1 MRFVS
6 AVASPRLLCRLL
18 AFALLVLLSATTPSF
33 AATLYVD
40 DLSDGKSGKGTS
52 AEPYRDLQKAIDNA
66 LSGDLIFIR
75 AGRYVATPTEFI
87 DPTCGNCPPE
97 QFWQDIYGTYGFR
110 IAGKSLNL
118 VGESRKNTVLV
129 TNAGYGVLFED
140 AGESRLE
147 NVTITEGLRDWDS
160 RATNAAVVVRWT
172 NLTVRN
178 TNILNN
184 TNLWQGEGEEVVAG
198 IGGLFGREGSVI
210 DASNVLIYNNGWDG
224 VALYRGDPAIPDSG
238 ARATITKSEINRGRG
253 VGIGVTW
260 DAQADIKNTRVT
272 RYWKG
277 VGSFGASRVSLR
289 NSIVDWQEI
298 WGVIADGTSH
308 LTATNNVIAFQG
320 RSGLSQ
326 WSPSATVNFTNN
338 IVYDNGWN
346 DANPIGPRTG
356 IWITNL
362 TKATITY
369 NDTFTNTPGNVCL
382 GPDCIPYDLTRFTGN
397 IVGDPMFVDALN
409 GNYTLK
415 CGSHAIN
422 AGDHFFRDI
431 DGTRSDMGVYG
442 GPESL
447 QAPSCFLPDLQP
459 TWIVASPSGAEA
471 GDVVRFESVV
481 HNASLSVSG
490 YFNVKWFIDGAEV
503 IHLPHAGVPGN
514 TYAEN
519 SVHDWTATQGTHTV
533 TFSVDT
539 GNNVSEG
546 NEGNNS
552 STLTFVIPPRRADL
566 TPTPITYNPADLVA
580 GRRVFFDSGVQNL
593 RNVGTAP
600 FRIKWYV
607 DNVQMGYGNH
617 IGIAGNATVTGDNSF
632 FWWNAVSGTHTI
644 RFDLDV
650 DGQVPEGN
658 EYNNSLSIT
667 VTVP

>member
-6 AVASPRLLCRLL
+6 AVASPRLLCRFL
-18 AFALLVLLSATTPSF
+18 ASALLVLLSAAVPSF

-97 QFWQDIYGTYGFR
+97 EFWQDIYGTYGFR
-110 IAGKSLNL
+110 IAGKSLTL
-118 VGESRKNTVLV
+118 MGESRKNTVLV

-147 NVTITEGLRDWDS
+147 NMRYRRPPRLGQPRDERRGRHPLDDSHRPQHQHPEQHEPLAGRGRRSGRRHRRPLRP
-160 RATNAAVVVRWT
+160 RRM
-172 NLTVRN
+172 
-178 TNILNN
+178 
-184 TNLWQGEGEEVVAG
+184 
-198 IGGLFGREGSVI
+198 VI

-326 WSPSATVNFTNN
+326 WSPNATVNFTNN
-338 IVYDNGWN
+338 IVYDNGWD

-369 NDTFTNTPGNVCL
+369 NDTFANVPGNACL
-382 GPDCIPYDLTRFTGN
+382 GSASDCIPYDLTRFTGN

-422 AGDHFFRDI
+422 AGDHFFRDV
-431 DGTRSDMGVYG
+431 DGTRSDMGAYG

-459 TWIVASPSGAEA
+459 TSIVVSPSGPEA
-471 GDVVRFESVV
+471 GTS
-481 HNASLSVSG
+481 SVS
-490 YFNVKWFIDGAEV
+490 NRWC
-503 IHLPHAGVPGN
+503 
-514 TYAEN
+514 T
-519 SVHDWTATQGTHTV
+519 
-533 TFSVDT
+533 
-539 GNNVSEG
+539 
-546 NEGNNS
+546 
-552 STLTFVIPPRRADL
+552 
-566 TPTPITYNPADLVA
+566 TPA
-580 GRRVFFDSGVQNL
+580 
-593 RNVGTAP
+593 
-600 FRIKWYV
+600 
-607 DNVQMGYGNH
+607 
-617 IGIAGNATVTGDNSF
+617 
-632 FWWNAVSGTHTI
+632 
-644 RFDLDV
+644 
-650 DGQVPEGN
+650 
-658 EYNNSLSIT
+658 
-667 VTVP
+667 